1 MINLFRKKLK
11 AENNYIPPYYT
22 ALDKSIRSLNS
33 GGIKLLLVGGR
44 GGTGKSH
51 QIKNIL
57 GNVKADYVRVN
68 GDLSPAY
75 LYRYLYEN
83 MFKIVWFCD
92 VQRLLEDKRS
102 LELLKSATELEEPRI
117 VSNHNYNHTNDDLPK
132 SFEFRGRIILDYNSI
147 PSKNLNDY
155 KALLTRAEHLTI
167 NPTVEEMKEL
177 FLQVC
182 VNDFEKK
189 VAAELMELLPVT
201 KYHLWNLRTLRKC
214 INLRLRIMREEEWS
228 GELKMF
234 VAGLSSEEEKMIQ
247 SIIGEERIKIKE
259 LVNRVVSVGLCP
271 NVAKAKTKIG
281 EWLYLGYLT
290 KEDFTDIISKK

>member
-1 MINLFRKKLK
+1 MEFFRKKIK

-22 ALDKSIRSLNS
+22 ALDKAIKGLNS
-33 GGIKLLLVGGR
+33 GSIKLLLVGGR
-44 GGTGKSH
+44 GGVGKSW
-51 QIKNIL
+51 QIKSIL
-57 GNVKADYVRVN
+57 GNIKADYVRVN

-75 LYRYLYEN
+75 LYRYLYDN

-117 VSNHNYNHTNDDLPK
+117 VSNHNYNHSNDDLPK
-132 SFEFRGRIILDYNSI
+132 SFEFRGRIILDYNAI

-167 NPTVEEMKEL
+167 NPTVEEMKTL

-182 VNDFEKK
+182 VNDYEKK
-189 VAAELMELLPVT
+189 VAVELMELLPIN

-214 INLRLRIMREEEWS
+214 INLRLRVMREEEWQ
-228 GELKMF
+228 GELKSF
-234 VAGLSSEEEKMIQ
+234 VEGLSSEEEKMIQ
-247 SIIGEERIKIKE
+247 SVIGTEKIKLRE

-271 NVAKAKTKIG
+271 TVSKAKTKIG
-281 EWLYLGYLT
+281 EWLYLGYLREESIT
-290 KEDFTDIISKK
+290 GLIERSV